1 MNASIAGVASGRSKL
16 VCRHGGSDAGFLSA
30 EKLTRSPAFNDAASI
45 TVRVSRLVLDWLRCV
60 GIAPAGEVTVSDGA
74 RLAESRCC
82 DLGRP

>member
-1 MNASIAGVASGRSKL
+1 MFLTAISTAAVMSGVLQLSPIAQPITLRVAQSMTVARYSQP
-16 VCRHGGSDAGFLSA
+16 C
-30 EKLTRSPAFNDAASI
+30 I